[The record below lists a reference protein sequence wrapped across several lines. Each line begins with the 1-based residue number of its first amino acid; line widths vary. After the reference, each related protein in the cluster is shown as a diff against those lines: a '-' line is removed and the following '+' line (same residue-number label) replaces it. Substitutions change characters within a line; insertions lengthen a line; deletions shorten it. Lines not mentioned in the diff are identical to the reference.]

1 MKNQKAVETLEIQ
14 NKTEHPI
21 NINFQSLNNSQHT
34 HTLESLP
41 VCFWLH
47 ISPSPCFLTANNE
60 NEASPHASSCLSW
73 MTPTDMVLPSLNMR
87 QPPSSFLWPTHP
99 LSSSLSHSLS
109 FFLLF
114 LISPHHLFFSPS
126 HDLLLLLFLLLLL
139 TPAHHYSSFHLL
151 LWFPSCF

>member
-60 NEASPHASSCLSW
+60 NEASPHASSCFSSSSPTHLGCRPSCFFSCFISRYSFHSTLS
-73 MTPTDMVLPSLNMR
+73 LSL
-87 QPPSSFLWPTHP
+87 SSFGYSKL
-99 LSSSLSHSLS
+99 
-109 FFLLF
+109 
-114 LISPHHLFFSPS
+114 LFFSYDSFPFWILTTK
-126 HDLLLLLFLLLLL
+126 LLKQGR
-139 TPAHHYSSFHLL
+139 SSITGIIK
-151 LWFPSCF
+151 W